1 MKKKQNPGTVD
12 RYVQG
17 PLKIGLRYTFHLLNK
32 KTHRGTFVRME
43 GRGELR
49 SIMLDDADTNG
60 VAQHGDLFFPS
71 RWVTNITQ
79 YGVGPNDDV
88 ATDINSFL

>member
-1 MKKKQNPGTVD
+1 MKKQNPGTVW

-17 PLKIGLRYTFHLLNK
+17 PLKIGTRYTIHLLNK
-32 KTHRGTFVRME
+32 KTRRGTFVRMV
-43 GRGELR
+43 GRGKLR
-49 SIMLDDADTNG
+49 SIKLYDADTNG
-60 VAQHGDLFFPS
+60 VAQEGYIFFPS

>member
-1 MKKKQNPGTVD
+1 MKKRHNPGTVE

-17 PLKIGLRYTFHLLNK
+17 PLRFGLRYTIHLLNQR
-32 KTHRGTFVRME
+32 THRGTFVRMG
-43 GRGELR
+43 GRGDLR
-49 SIMLDDADTNG
+49 SIVLDDADTNG
-60 VAQHGDLFFPS
+60 VAQEGHLFFPS